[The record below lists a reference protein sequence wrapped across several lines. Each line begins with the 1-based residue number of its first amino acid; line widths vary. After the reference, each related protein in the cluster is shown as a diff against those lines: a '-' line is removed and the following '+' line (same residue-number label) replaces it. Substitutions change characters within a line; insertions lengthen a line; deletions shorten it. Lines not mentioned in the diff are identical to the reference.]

1 MLNGI
6 VQSLTSILLA
16 ESDRMVPAVLGLS
29 AGLCATF
36 LLWVAYRQKKRQLVL
51 LEEKLC
57 AEKTVVEKSAFLAS
71 ISHEI
76 RTPMGAI
83 LGFSELLAAEPLT
96 PRQSLYVRS
105 IQQSGASL
113 LQLINDVLDVSK
125 IEAGRMELLL
135 EPTDAREICSFLRM
149 MFAQQAAGKSL
160 QLKFETA
167 DLPSS
172 LMLDRLRLRQVLVNL
187 VGNAIKFTEK
197 GSVTVR
203 LRWAQ
208 SSDHKDTGALLIDVE
223 DTGVGI
229 SLEKQADIFK
239 PFVQS
244 YPQRAVENQGTGLG
258 LHIVQ
263 RLTELMGGSV
273 SVESTPGRGSIFHL
287 RLDPV
292 SISARQPT
300 AEAIEKDG
308 TADFND
314 LAANNLLV
322 VAEGDTARGLFGGI
336 FAGSHHQLQFIGHG
350 PEAVAAIVRQKPN
363 LVLLD
368 MLLPT
373 AQRRTT
379 VSDIHQAAGLELLPV
394 IAISA
399 CSQPDEEHGL
409 RNQFTGFLRKPFTR
423 RELYQELA
431 EFLPRARVNGSPA
444 LHSGTGTPPSNA
456 EPMASHASANNNTGA
471 TGKTKPESWK
481 ILVPELRSMQAAEWP
496 GLRDSLA
503 ISATQ
508 VFARKLYNLGQAR
521 GCSPLT
527 VYAGKL
533 GADAESYSIR
543 ELRARLLEFPD
554 LIRTIEQTCQET

>member
-6 VQSLTSILLA
+6 VQSSASILLA

-36 LLWVAYRQKKRQLVL
+36 LLWVAYRQKIRQLHL

-83 LGFSELLAAEPLT
+83 LGFSELLAAEPLS

-125 IEAGRMELLL
+125 IDAGRMELLL
-135 EPTDAREICSFLRM
+135 EPTDIREICSFLRM
-149 MFAQQAAGKSL
+149 MFAQQAATKSL

-167 DLPSS
+167 DLPLS
-172 LMLDRLRLRQVLVNL
+172 LLLDRLRLRQVLVNL

-197 GSVTVR
+197 GSVIVH
-203 LRWAQ
+203 LRWIQ
-208 SSDHKDTGALLIDVE
+208 SADNKETGALLIDVE
-223 DTGVGI
+223 DTGIGI

-244 YPQRAVENQGTGLG
+244 YPQHAAENQGTGLG

-263 RLTELMGGSV
+263 RLAELMGGSV
-273 SVESTPGRGSIFHL
+273 SLESTPGHGSIFHL

-300 AEAIEKDG
+300 TEAIEKDG
-308 TADFND
+308 ALDFNE
-314 LAANNLLV
+314 LATSNLLV
-322 VAEGDTARGLFGGI
+322 VADGDTARGLFAGI
-336 FAGSHHQLQFIGHG
+336 FAGSHHQLQFTGHG
-350 PEAVAAIVRQKPN
+350 PEAVAAIAQRKPD

-368 MLLPT
+368 TLLPT
-373 AQRRTT
+373 AHRRTT
-379 VSDIHQAAGLELLPV
+379 VSDIRHVSALELLPV
-394 IAISA
+394 IAITASN
-399 CSQPDEEHGL
+399 QPDEERGL
-409 RNQFTGFLRKPFTR
+409 RNQFTGFIRKPFTR
-423 RELYQELA
+423 RALYRELGQ
-431 EFLPRARVNGSPA
+431 FLPRAHVNGSPG
-444 LHSGTGTPPSNA
+444 LHSQTGITPANRQRSDSPGNA
-456 EPMASHASANNNTGA
+456 KDHPNAPAA
-471 TGKTKPESWK
+471 PDSWK
-481 ILVPELRSMQAAEWP
+481 ALVPELRSMQASEWP
-496 GLRDSLA
+496 SLRDSLA

-508 VFARKLYNLGQAR
+508 AFARKLYNLGQSR

-554 LIRTIEQTCQET
+554 LIHTIEENRQPV

>member
-1 MLNGI
+1 MA
-6 VQSLTSILLA
+6 LTSVLLA

-36 LLWVAYRQKKRQLVL
+36 LLWLAYRQKIRQLHL

-125 IEAGRMELLL
+125 IDAGRMELLL
-135 EPTDAREICSFLRM
+135 EPTDITEICSFLRM
-149 MFAQQAAGKSL
+149 MFAQQAAAKSL
-160 QLKFETA
+160 QLKFETVA
-167 DLPSS
+167 LPPS
-172 LMLDRLRLRQVLVNL
+172 LLLDRLRLRQVLVNL

-203 LRWAQ
+203 LRWIQ
-208 SSDHKDTGALLIDVE
+208 SADNKGTGALLMDVE

-229 SLEKQADIFK
+229 SLEKQSDIFK

-244 YPQRAVENQGTGLG
+244 YAQGAIENQGTGLG

-273 SVESTPGRGSIFHL
+273 SLESTPGRGSIFHL

-292 SISARQPT
+292 SVSARQPT
-300 AEAIEKDG
+300 SETIEKDG
-308 TADFND
+308 APDFNE
-314 LAANNLLV
+314 LSASKLMV
-322 VAEGDTARGLFGGI
+322 VADGETARGLFSGI
-336 FAGSHHQLQFIGHG
+336 FGGSHHRLHFTGHG
-350 PEAVAAIVRQKPN
+350 SETLSAITQQKPDM
-363 LVLLD
+363 VLLD

-379 VSDIHQAAGLELLPV
+379 VVDIRHVPGLELLPV
-394 IAISA
+394 IVITASG
-399 CSQPDEEHGL
+399 QPEEEPEL
-409 RNQFTGFLRKPFTR
+409 RNQFTGYLRKPFNR
-423 RELYQELA
+423 RALFQEVA
-431 EFLPRARVNGSPA
+431 AFLPRARVNGSPA
-444 LHSGTGTPPSNA
+444 LHANAGVPDTCVNRPISGPGEAT
-456 EPMASHASANNNTGA
+456 MAAANPA
-471 TGKTKPESWK
+471 AESWK
-481 ILVPELRSMQAAEWP
+481 ILVPELRSIQADEWP

-503 ISATQ
+503 IGATQ
-508 VFARKLYNLGQAR
+508 AFARKLYNLGQAR
-521 GCSPLT
+521 GCTPLT
-527 VYAGKL
+527 AYAGKL

-543 ELRARLLEFPD
+543 DLRARLLEFPS
-554 LIRTIEQTCQET
+554 LIETIEQNC